1 MAISVVYHAGYTLH
15 RQRVFIMLV
24 RDGISMA
31 LLAFFSAILLNL
43 GSAQINP
50 VGASPKVGEITEP
63 GSPHQIKGKVTQ
75 VLEAGGYTYA
85 EVDTGEEKVWAAS
98 SITPL
103 NVGDR
108 IAFTTEMPMRD
119 FHSSAMNR
127 DFSMIYFVSNFI
139 TDESGPSGAGAGIA
153 AAQQQPA
160 AEETMVEG
168 IEKLE
173 GGNTIAE
180 LYANKQ
186 QLSGE
191 AISVRGKVT
200 KFTFNVMNRNWLHI
214 KDSSTSDDLTITT
227 DNTASVD
234 DIVVI
239 EGKLAVDK
247 DFGFGYF
254 YPLIVE
260 DATVKKE

>member
-1 MAISVVYHAGYTLH
+1 
-15 RQRVFIMLV
+15 MLD
-24 RDGISMA
+24 RNGISMA
-31 LLAFFSAILLNL
+31 LLAFFSAIFFSL
-43 GSAQINP
+43 GFVQINP
-50 VGASPKVGEITEP
+50 ANASPKVGEITEP
-63 GSPHQIKGKVTQ
+63 QPPHQIKGKVTQ

-85 EVDTGEEKVWAAS
+85 EVDTGKEKVWAAS

-103 NVGDR
+103 KVGDR
-108 IAFTTEMPMRD
+108 IAFTTEMPMKD

-127 DFSMIYFVSNFI
+127 DFSIIYFVSNFI
-139 TDESGPSGAGAGIA
+139 TDESGESGAGAGMA
-153 AAQQQPA
+153 AAHQKQAAA
-160 AEETMVEG
+160 AESMVEG
-168 IEKLE
+168 IDKLE
-173 GGNTIAE
+173 DGNTIAE
-180 LYANKQ
+180 LYENKL

-191 AISVRGKVT
+191 TIRVRGKVT
-200 KFTFNVMNRNWLHI
+200 KFTFNVMNRNWLHVR
-214 KDSSTSDDLTITT
+214 DSSTLDDLTIIT

-234 DIVVI
+234 DIVVV